1 MGLNSNLI
9 YVAVCSYGAE
19 EVLKLE
25 LNKIYK
31 GDVLDV
37 LKTLPDGSVDICI
50 TSPPYWGL
58 RDYGVDGQLGLE
70 PTYVEY
76 LNKLNDI
83 FIEVKRVLKDSG
95 SCWVNIGDMYSS
107 SSKMGVAKQSLM
119 CLPDRFK
126 INMVDSGWLCRN
138 EIIWHKPNA
147 MPSSAK
153 TRFNTDYEKFYFFTK
168 TDDYYFNTQYEE
180 SKTAVKPK
188 KVGKELIE
196 NNSKYI
202 SIEQET
208 SVRQG
213 LNKSRGSKVIEVRP
227 LLPTQK
233 EFVAFLRGRV
243 TIKGISNSV
252 EDLKVSKVEHWFRKG
267 KCFSYPSV
275 EDWGKI
281 KHLLDDGSDDFKE
294 MDKALTYVEYETDDV
309 NKNSHRGRLKRAVWS
324 INTKCFR
331 GSHFVS
337 FPEELVE
344 VPIKACC
351 PPNGV
356 VLDIFMGSGTTGVVA
371 KRLGFNY
378 VGIELNKS
386 YIEVANNR
394 IEGCKI
400 DKCDK

>member
-1 MGLNSNLI
+1 M
-9 YVAVCSYGAE
+9 
-19 EVLKLE
+19 E
-25 LNKIYK
+25 LNKIYN

-37 LKTLPDGSVDICI
+37 LKTLPDNSIDVCI

-58 RDYGVDGQLGLE
+58 RDYGVEGQIGLE
-70 PTYVEY
+70 GTYVDY
-76 LNKLNDI
+76 LNKLDVV
-83 FIEVKRVLKDSG
+83 FKEVKRVLKDSG
-95 SCWVNIGDMYSS
+95 SCWVNIGDMYSKNN
-107 SSKMGVAKQSLM
+107 KMGVSKQSLM

-180 SKTAVKPK
+180 YKTEVKPK
-188 KVGKELIE
+188 KDKKVLIE
-196 NNSKYI
+196 NNSKYV

-213 LNKSRGSKVIEVRP
+213 LNKSRGTKLIEVRP

-243 TIKGISNSV
+243 SIKDITSKVDS
-252 EDLKVSKVEHWFRKG
+252 LKVSKVEHWFRNG

-275 EDWGKI
+275 EDWAKV
-281 KHLLDDGSDDFKE
+281 KHLLDDGSDAFKK

-324 INTKCFR
+324 ISTKCFK
-331 GSHFVS
+331 GGHFAS
-337 FPEELVE
+337 FPEGLVE

-371 KRLGFNY
+371 KKLGFNY
-378 VGIELNKS
+378 VGIELNES
-386 YIEVANNR
+386 YIDVADKR
-394 IEGCKI
+394 INDMSYDIKV
-400 DKCDK
+400 K

>member
-1 MGLNSNLI
+1 M
-9 YVAVCSYGAE
+9 
-19 EVLKLE
+19 E
-25 LNKIYK
+25 LNKIYN

-37 LKTLPDGSVDICI
+37 LKTLPDNSIDVCI

-58 RDYGVDGQLGLE
+58 RDYGVEGQIGLE
-70 PTYVEY
+70 GTYVDY
-76 LNKLNDI
+76 LNKLDVV
-83 FIEVKRVLKDSG
+83 FKEVKRVLKDSG
-95 SCWVNIGDMYSS
+95 SCWVNIGDMYSKNN
-107 SSKMGVAKQSLM
+107 KMGVSKQSLM

-126 INMVDSGWLCRN
+126 INMVDNGWLCRN

-180 SKTAVKPK
+180 HKTAVKPK
-188 KVGKELIE
+188 KDKKVLIE
-196 NNSKYI
+196 NNSKYV

-213 LNKSRGSKVIEVRP
+213 LNKSRGSKLIEVRP

-233 EFVAFLRGRV
+233 EFVEFLRDRV
-243 TIKGISNSV
+243 SIKDITNKVDS
-252 EDLKVSKVEHWFRKG
+252 LKVSKVEHWFRRG

-281 KHLLDDGSDDFKE
+281 KHLLADDSELFKK
-294 MDKALTYVEYETDDV
+294 MDKALTYVEYETDDI

-324 INTKCFR
+324 ISTKCFK
-331 GSHFVS
+331 GGHFAS

-351 PPNGV
+351 PPNGI

-371 KRLGFNY
+371 KKLGFNY
-378 VGIELNKS
+378 VGIELNES
-386 YIEVANNR
+386 YIDVADKRINNMSYD
-394 IEGCKI
+394 IKV
-400 DKCDK
+400 K